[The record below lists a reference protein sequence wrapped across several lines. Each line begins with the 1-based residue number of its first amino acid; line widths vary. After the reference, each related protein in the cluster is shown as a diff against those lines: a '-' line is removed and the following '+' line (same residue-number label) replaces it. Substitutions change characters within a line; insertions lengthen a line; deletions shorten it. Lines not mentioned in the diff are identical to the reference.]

1 MRCQQA
7 QKRGCG
13 PGGQEEPE
21 PQKGSVG
28 AVYQQEPPGAS
39 NPDAPSDPILRKF
52 RKFAGTE
59 LEDFLLA
66 KALECFA
73 HGWSES
79 DTQDRVDDWNILKAK
94 APEAFLDEAQV
105 EAIVARAAK
114 LEKNFGAKARSI
126 FVQEEPRL
134 EPKEESPAPPAQARR
149 HLGNKKV
156 GRTRHLTTPMPG
168 YTGDALKVEVRY
180 DR

>member
-1 MRCQQA
+1 VVR
-7 QKRGCG
+7 KSR
-13 PGGQEEPE
+13 E

-39 NPDAPSDPILRKF
+39 NFDARGPTGQQAELDPF
-52 RKFAGTE
+52 FPKFAGTE

-79 DTQDRVDDWNILKAK
+79 DTLDRVDDWNVFKAK
-94 APEAFLDEAQV
+94 AAALLDDTEV

-114 LEKNFGAKARSI
+114 LEKIALPASEKRHLRDKRNRKNRTI
-126 FVQEEPRL
+126 TVEPR
-134 EPKEESPAPPAQARR
+134 
-149 HLGNKKV
+149 
-156 GRTRHLTTPMPG
+156 PG
-168 YTGDALKVEVRY
+168 YTGPTLIVEVGY
-180 DR
+180 E